1 MKRGR
6 LLYVV
11 WRDAVS
17 NHLGWG
23 KLEDIDKQRTP
34 IVHSVGWVRRRTK
47 TELTIVA
54 SIMDGEGSG
63 DLTIG
68 TGMIVSEKELAPK

>member
-1 MKRGR
+1 MKRGK

-17 NHLGWG
+17 NHVGWG
-23 KLEDIDKQRTP
+23 QLADIDKQRTP
-34 IVHSVGWVRRRTK
+34 IVHSVGWQRRRSK

-54 SIMDGEGSG
+54 SIMDEEGSG
-63 DLTIG
+63 DLTIPV
-68 TGMIVSEKELAPK
+68 GMIVSEKELVVK